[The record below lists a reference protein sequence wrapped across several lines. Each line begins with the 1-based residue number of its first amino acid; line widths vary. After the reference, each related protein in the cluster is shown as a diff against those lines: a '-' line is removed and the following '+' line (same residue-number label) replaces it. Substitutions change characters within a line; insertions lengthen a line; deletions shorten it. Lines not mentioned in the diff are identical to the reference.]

1 MKFTHCL
8 FLAASA
14 LAMSACS
21 NGSDSSTVYYTDI
34 VTLDAS
40 SASGSVMTYQ
50 DKNDSPV
57 VTLTT
62 TTPLSEK
69 QVGKRIVIIYS
80 PIGTLEHGVSGSI
93 NLVNAGMTFGGGAAP
108 LDAVAD
114 TLDNWNSDQVSYM
127 QAYRSGK
134 YLNMGMI
141 LSTTE
146 MPEKLRCYLDVTTA
160 DNEYP
165 ELHLV
170 YKAKPGYD
178 SQSANFFASYDISS
192 IWNRPGVKGF
202 KVLFNG
208 ATSSSVTIEKESAQA
223 PR

>member
-14 LAMSACS
+14 LAMGACNS
-21 NGSDSSTVYYTDI
+21 GGDTATVYYTDI

-50 DKNDSPV
+50 DKNDSPL

-62 TTPLSEK
+62 STPLSEK
-69 QVGKRIVIIYS
+69 QVGKRIVIVYS

-93 NLVNAGMTFGGGAAP
+93 DLVNAGMTFGGGAAP
-108 LDAVAD
+108 LDAVVD
-114 TLDNWNSDQVSYM
+114 TLDNWKSDPVTYM

-134 YLNMGMI
+134 YLNMAMI
-141 LSTTE
+141 LPTSA
-146 MPEKLRCYLDVTTA
+146 MPEKLRCYLDVTTLG
-160 DNEYP
+160 NEYP
-165 ELHLV
+165 ELHMV
-170 YKAKPGYD
+170 YKIQPGYESD
-178 SQSANFFASYDISS
+178 AANFFASYDISS

-202 KVLFNG
+202 KLLFEG
-208 ATSSSVTIEKESAQA
+208 TTSSSVTIEKESAQA